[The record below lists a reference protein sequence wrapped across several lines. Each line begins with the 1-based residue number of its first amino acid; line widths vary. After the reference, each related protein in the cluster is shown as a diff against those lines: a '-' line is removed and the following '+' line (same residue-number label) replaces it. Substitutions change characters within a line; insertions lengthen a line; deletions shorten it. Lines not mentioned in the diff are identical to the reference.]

1 MAPPLA
7 EAKDQVAETML
18 QLASWGLAGPE
29 PAEGAEL
36 NESVGFA
43 LVKRQRDGRDG
54 TGIGKLFAAAKGG
67 KGALSLHELAVALS
81 KVDVDSRGWSSQTA
95 LHVAAHADWAD
106 GIRVLLAHMADI
118 EAADGRGM
126 TPMLVAARHGCPAA
140 IAALV
145 DAGART
151 AAPPAQAG
159 GGKRVAGAMQTA
171 LENVGQQPRCMDAAE
186 VLAAKGVPVP
196 RVLAST
202 ALLLAV
208 QHTLPALRTA
218 AAAATEWRGSL
229 KHIVRALESHGSWD
243 ADELRHWLAQ
253 RAGHRPSAAGGA
265 ADELSALRAQVA
277 RECQQALQ
285 DVVGPDAP
293 RALAPRREDPSKGF
307 DASIYREEVE
317 LPPEEPEPDRPGP
330 IGKDALDAMNE
341 AAAIEEAEAKAAEA
355 EAQKEQADV
364 DEVGSTYAHPCLSLP
379 REVTAACSLVMARS

>member
-1 MAPPLA
+1 MASPLA

-36 NESVGFA
+36 NESAGFA

-118 EAADGRGM
+118 EATDGRGM
-126 TPMLVAARHGCPAA
+126 TPTLVAARHGCPAA

-159 GGKRVAGAMQTA
+159 GGGKRVAGAMQTA
-171 LENVGQQPRCMDAAE
+171 LENVGQQPRCMEAAE

-208 QHTLPALRTA
+208 EHNLPALRTA

-229 KHIVRALESHGSWD
+229 KHVVRALESHDSWD

-253 RAGHRPSAAGGA
+253 RACHRESAAG

-293 RALAPRREDPSKGF
+293 RALAPRREDLSKGF
-307 DASIYREEVE
+307 DDSIFRKEVE

-355 EAQKEQADV
+355 EAEKEQADV
-364 DEVGSTYAHPCLSLP
+364 DEVRAPVSFSPP
-379 REVTAACSLVMARS
+379 

>member
-118 EAADGRGM
+118 EATDGRGM
-126 TPMLVAARHGCPAA
+126 TPTLVAARHGCPAA

-159 GGKRVAGAMQTA
+159 GGGKRVAGAMQTA
-171 LENVGQQPRCMDAAE
+171 LENVGQQPRCMEAAE

-208 QHTLPALRTA
+208 EHNLPALRTA

-229 KHIVRALESHGSWD
+229 KHVVRALESHGSWD

-253 RAGHRPSAAGGA
+253 RAGHRPSAGGGA
-265 ADELSALRAQVA
+265 VDELSALRAQVA

-293 RALAPRREDPSKGF
+293 RALAPRREDLSKGF
-307 DASIYREEVE
+307 DDSIFRKEVE

-355 EAQKEQADV
+355 EAEKEQADV
-364 DEVGSTYAHPCLSLP
+364 DEVRAPVSFSPP
-379 REVTAACSLVMARS
+379 